1 MWSGTSPSSRRSS
14 RSSRPNDACGNAVA
28 SESRDLPTRSDLSGD
43 RGGGERWAK
52 FHRTKDVAD
61 LKLDEQSNIRE
72 QLFERLILHCPAGRM
87 EKDRRYLLDWKTIP
101 IPTSRSPKTSWK
113 TSLDADHRDRHG
125 KVGER
130 RSIRSIDW
138 VALDRVVLTSRE
150 HVIALE
156 ARDKGRWGFCCAYF
170 YEVRNSAEY

>member
-1 MWSGTSPSSRRSS
+1 
-14 RSSRPNDACGNAVA
+14 
-28 SESRDLPTRSDLSGD
+28 
-43 RGGGERWAK
+43 
-52 FHRTKDVAD
+52 
-61 LKLDEQSNIRE
+61 
-72 QLFERLILHCPAGRM
+72 M

-130 RSIRSIDW
+130 RSIRSFDW

-170 YEVRNSAEY
+170 YEVRNPAEY